1 MIIIILNIILVLFGI
16 TALVSTLSVEPMKG
30 KMRGKILGTKFV
42 FDLKIAERKT
52 WEDPIS

>member
-1 MIIIILNIILVLFGI
+1 MIIISLNIILVLFGI

-30 KMRGKILGTKFV
+30 RMRSKILGTKSV

-52 WEDPIS
+52 